1 MRSPLATIACACL
14 LLGGCSKSAED
25 SANPLLGKDAECLEL
40 FARSNALYCDIR
52 EDERESQ
59 AKGTPRRH
67 TDYEVAD
74 AAYLLKATGERCA
87 IDTTYVTECSAKAGQ
102 WLQKARAKA
111 AKPWSQRPRSAQAR
125 RQLRQFAAQPEAAG
139 FVVGLARPVEIQ
151 SHRW

>member
-1 MRSPLATIACACL
+1 
-14 LLGGCSKSAED
+14 
-25 SANPLLGKDAECLEL
+25 
-40 FARSNALYCDIR
+40 SNALYCDIR

-59 AKGTPRRH
+59 ANGTPCRH

-111 AKPWSQRPRSAQAR
+111 AKP
-125 RQLRQFAAQPEAAG
+125 
-139 FVVGLARPVEIQ
+139 
-151 SHRW
+151 

>member
-52 EDERESQ
+52 EGRTRIPGER
-59 AKGTPRRH
+59 
-67 TDYEVAD
+67 Y
-74 AAYLLKATGERCA
+74 AAPAHRLRGSRCRLPAQGHRERCA

-111 AKPWSQRPRSAQAR
+111 AKP
-125 RQLRQFAAQPEAAG
+125 
-139 FVVGLARPVEIQ
+139 
-151 SHRW
+151 

>member
-1 MRSPLATIACACL
+1 MRSPFATIACACL

-111 AKPWSQRPRSAQAR
+111 AKP
-125 RQLRQFAAQPEAAG
+125 
-139 FVVGLARPVEIQ
+139 
-151 SHRW
+151 